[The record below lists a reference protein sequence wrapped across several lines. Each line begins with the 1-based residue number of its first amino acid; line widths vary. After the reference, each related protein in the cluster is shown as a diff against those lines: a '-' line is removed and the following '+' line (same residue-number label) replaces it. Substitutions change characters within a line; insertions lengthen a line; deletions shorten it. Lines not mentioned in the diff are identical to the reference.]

1 MPKSLLLCAIIFGL
15 FYHAELSAQNLTL
28 SGTVSDMSS
37 GETLIGATVF
47 VDGTQL
53 GVSTNVYGF
62 YSLSL
67 KPGNYKINFSYIGF
81 NTKSIDVELK
91 DNVKISVELQGI
103 SLEIGE
109 AVVEGEQDK
118 NEHISSAEMS
128 TVNMK
133 METIKK
139 MPAFMGEVDVIKAI
153 QLLPGVATV
162 GEGNSGFYVRG
173 GSVDQNLI
181 LLDEAPVYN
190 ASHLLG
196 FFSVF
201 NPDAIKDV
209 QLYKGGIPAR
219 YGGRLSSVL
228 DIRMR
233 EGNTKKFTAEGGIG
247 TVSSRLTIE
256 TPLAKDKGGL
266 LISGRRTYIDA
277 FLRLSGN
284 KQLENTKLYFYD
296 TNLKAHYKLGEND
309 RVFLSGYFGRDV
321 SGFSDLFRIAWG
333 NTTATA
339 RWNHIYNSKLFS
351 NLTLIYS
358 DYDYELGAT
367 DASLGF
373 LWKSNIRDLSA
384 KLDYNYYLNLRNT
397 LRFGVIATI
406 HRIDP
411 GFARGTGETSILNEL
426 RMPVSRSMEYGI
438 YLSNEQS
445 ITDEITVHYGLRYS
459 MFQNI
464 GEGTYWNY
472 DSDFEA
478 LDSVYHESG
487 AYNTYGGFEPRMGV
501 SYRLNENSSIK
512 ASYNHMIQYLH
523 LASNSTSSSPLD
535 IWLSSSPNVKPQIAD
550 QVAVGYFRTLAKW
563 GIDASAELYYK
574 ELDNSIDFKNHAT
587 LLLNKQLEGEL
598 RIGKGRSYGLE
609 LLFEK
614 NVGKLTGLLAYTLAR
629 SERFISAISED
640 WYPTKFDKTHDLA
653 LTGAYQISDRVSV
666 SANFVYATGAAVT
679 LPTGRFEYL
688 GEIVPVYSDRNGG
701 RMPDYHRL
709 DLSATIQSKKNK
721 HRRLQIEKVFSIY
734 NVYYRKNPYSI
745 NFIADPDQP
754 GVTKA
759 EMTYLLPIVPAA
771 TINFKF

>member
-1 MPKSLLLCAIIFGL
+1 M
-15 FYHAELSAQNLTL
+15 
-28 SGTVSDMSS
+28 SDSSS

-47 VDGTQL
+47 VDGSQQ

-67 KPGNYKINFSYIGF
+67 TPGKYSINFSYIGF
-81 NTKSIDVELK
+81 NSKKVDIDLTENKKL
-91 DNVKISVELQGI
+91 DIELQPF

-109 AVVEGEQDK
+109 AVVEGEQEKD
-118 NEHISSAEMS
+118 EHISSAEMS

-162 GEGNSGFYVRG
+162 GEGSSGFYVRG

-209 QLYKGGIPAR
+209 QLYKGGIPAQ

-277 FLRLSGN
+277 FLQLSN
-284 KQLENTKLYFYD
+284 NEQLQNTKLYFYD

-309 RVFLSGYFGRDV
+309 RIFLSGYFGRDV

-333 NTTATA
+333 NTTGTA

-358 DYDYELGAT
+358 DYDYELGAE
-367 DASLGF
+367 DPSVGF
-373 LWKSNIRDLSA
+373 IWKSNIRDLSA
-384 KLDYNYYLNLRNT
+384 KLDYTYYLNLRNT
-397 LRFGVIATI
+397 IRFGVIATN
-406 HRIDP
+406 HKIDP
-411 GFARGTGETSILNEL
+411 GAARGTGDNSILNEQ
-426 RMPVSRSMEYGI
+426 RMPISRSMEYGI

-445 ITDEITVHYGLRYS
+445 ITDAITANYGIRYS
-459 MFQNI
+459 VFQNI

-472 DSDFEA
+472 DDAFEP
-478 LDSVYHESG
+478 LDSVYNSSG
-487 AYNTYGGFEPRMGV
+487 AYNTYGGFEPRFGI
-501 SYRLNENSSIK
+501 SFRLNERSSVK

-535 IWLSSSPNVKPQIAD
+535 IWFASSPNVKPQLAD
-550 QVAVGYFRTLAKW
+550 QVAVGYFRTLQKW
-563 GIDASAELYYK
+563 GIEASAEVYYK
-574 ELDNSIDFKNHAT
+574 TIDNSIDFKNHAA
-587 LLLNKQLEGEL
+587 LLLNKHLEGEL
-598 RIGKGRSYGLE
+598 RIGQGRSYGLE
-609 LLFEK
+609 LLFQK
-614 NVGKLTGLLAYTLAR
+614 QQGKFTGLLSYTLAR
-629 SERFISAISED
+629 SERKIPEIAD
-640 WYPTKFDKTHDLA
+640 GWYPTKFDKTHDLA
-653 LTGAYQISDRVSV
+653 LTGSYQFNDRISL
-666 SANFVYATGAAVT
+666 SANFVYSTGAAVT
-679 LPTGRFEYL
+679 IPTGRFEYL
-688 GEIVPVYSDRNGG
+688 GEIVPVYSERNGG

-709 DLSATIQSKKNK
+709 DLSLSIQNKKNK
-721 HRRLQIEKVFSIY
+721 LRRVQIEKVFSIY
-734 NVYYRKNPYSI
+734 NVYYRKNPYSL
-745 NFIADPDQP
+745 NFVADPDQP
-754 GVTKA
+754 GVTRA
-759 EMTYLLPIVPAA
+759 EMTYLLPIVPAI